1 MKLAA
6 ILFAVL
12 FVGILFG
19 FAMALVSVGK
29 GDSVPARRVG
39 KSHQRRMAVDL
50 AGHANVQ
57 PIRRVLCD
65 ETLPEQPN
73 DYLALLR
80 AKGAL

>member
-6 ILFAVL
+6 LLFAVL
-12 FVGILFG
+12 FVGVIVG
-19 FAMALVSVGK
+19 FAMALFTIGA
-29 GDSVPARRVG
+29 GDVPARRIG
-39 KSHQRRMAVDL
+39 KAHKRRMAVDL
-50 AGHANVQ
+50 ATHKNVQ

-80 AKGAL
+80 ARGAL